1 MYLKIFIIL
10 LYLLY
15 QNGAYSQTTDRNDFN
30 HKYLSNYFSALVSSL
45 NQKNDDAI
53 KFFNSSKFLINKH
66 DSFLKEYV
74 FSLTLDGQVKRA
86 ISQVK
91 RSGNSN
97 FFESNLLLTLDSL
110 VKKKYL
116 QAEKRLSNLLR
127 YQENGTYEYVIIKT
141 LESYNYLFIN
151 KKIKKNNQNLG
162 RIDLITEA
170 FQNCYLNFK

>member
-97 FFESNLLLTLDSL
+97 FFESNLLLTRQFS
-110 VKKKYL
+110 KKKIL
-116 QAEKRLSNLLR
+116 TS
-127 YQENGTYEYVIIKT
+127 
-141 LESYNYLFIN
+141 
-151 KKIKKNNQNLG
+151 
-162 RIDLITEA
+162 
-170 FQNCYLNFK
+170 